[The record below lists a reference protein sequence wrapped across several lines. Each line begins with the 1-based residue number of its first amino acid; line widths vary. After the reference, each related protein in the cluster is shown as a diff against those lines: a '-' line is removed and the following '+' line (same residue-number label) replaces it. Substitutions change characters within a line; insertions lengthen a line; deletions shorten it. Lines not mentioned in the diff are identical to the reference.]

1 MIKRDSFPDILRGFA
16 LFGIALVNIPLL
28 AIDPVLHS
36 EGADLTVFSNAAAA
50 FTVMAFFQAKFY
62 LLFSFLFGYSAHYV
76 IKDSKANRGRWV
88 GRSIG
93 LVILGILHFSLLFF
107 GDILFVYGLFGL
119 LLLAFYFR
127 KEKTLKVWAWVIYG
141 ITGLLFVAFSA
152 LTLIGEQLL
161 AIKGKTIPELGNVD
175 FSEVMT
181 NTSFIDSISLRLEL
195 WLTAAPTGLLLQGPL
210 VFAAFLVGVLAARN
224 DSLGSG
230 ANPATMKKLVVWGF
244 SLGLPLQLFSAYLFI
259 QNAVAETYSYGMF
272 LTAISINFLT
282 APILSAGFVG
292 LLWLIS
298 QKFKLGILSSAGKYS
313 LTIYLSQS
321 VVFATLFSGWGFGL
335 FAELG
340 VLPVTLIAAA
350 TWLVLALLAQLV
362 AMPGRKGPMETLLTN
377 FSRLFERKQ

>member
-28 AIDPVLHS
+28 AIDPVLHN
-36 EGADLTVFSNAAAA
+36 EGADLTVFSNASAA
-50 FTVMAFFQAKFY
+50 FVVMAFFQAKFY

-107 GDILFVYGLFGL
+107 GDILFIYGLFGL

-161 AIKGKTIPELGNVD
+161 ALKGKTIPELGNVD

-181 NTSFIDSISLRLEL
+181 NTSFVESIGLRQEL
-195 WLTAAPTGLLLQGPL
+195 WLTAAPTAFLLQSPL
-210 VFAAFLVGVLAARN
+210 VFVAFLLGVLAARKN
-224 DSLGSG
+224 YLGSS
-230 ANPATMKKLVVWGF
+230 ANPSTMKKLAIWGF
-244 SLGLPLQLFSAYLFI
+244 SLGLPLQLLSAYLYV
-259 QNAVAETYSYGMF
+259 QNAVAETNSYGMY
-272 LTAISINFLT
+272 LSAISINFLT

-298 QKFKLGILSSAGKYS
+298 QKFKPGILSSAGKYS

-350 TWLVLALLAQLV
+350 TWLVLAVLAHLV
-362 AMPGRKGPMETLLTN
+362 SKSGRRGPMETLLTN
-377 FSRLFERKQ
+377 FSRLFVRKS

>member
-28 AIDPVLHS
+28 AIDPVLHN
-36 EGADLTVFSNAAAA
+36 EGADLTVFSNASAA
-50 FTVMAFFQAKFY
+50 FVVMAFFQAKFY

-93 LVILGILHFSLLFF
+93 LVILGFLHFSLLFF

-127 KEKTLKVWAWVIYG
+127 KEKTLKVWAWVIYV
-141 ITGLLFVAFSA
+141 ITGLLFAAFSA

-161 AIKGKTIPELGNVD
+161 ALKGKTRSGLDTAN
-175 FSEVMT
+175 FSAVMT
-181 NTSFIDSISLRLEL
+181 NTSFIESIGLRQEL
-195 WLTAAPTGLLLQGPL
+195 WLTAAPSAFLLQSPL
-210 VFAAFLVGVLAARN
+210 VFVAFLVGVLAARKN
-224 DSLGSG
+224 YLGSS
-230 ANPATMKKLVVWGF
+230 ANPSTMKKLAIWGF
-244 SLGLPLQLFSAYLFI
+244 SLGLPLQLFSAYLYV
-259 QNAVAETYSYGMF
+259 QNAVAETYSYGMY
-272 LTAISINFLT
+272 LSAISINFLT

-298 QKFKLGILSSAGKYS
+298 QKLKLGILSSAGKYS
-313 LTIYLSQS
+313 LTVYLSQS

-350 TWLVLALLAQLV
+350 TWLVLAVLAHLV
-362 AMPGRKGPMETLLTN
+362 SKSGRKGPMETLLTN
-377 FSRLFERKQ
+377 FSRLFEGKK

>member
-28 AIDPVLHS
+28 AIDPVLHN
-36 EGADLTVFSNAAAA
+36 EGADLTVFSNASAA
-50 FTVMAFFQAKFY
+50 FVVMAFFQAKFY

-127 KEKTLKVWAWVIYG
+127 KEKTLKVWAWVIYV
-141 ITGLLFVAFSA
+141 ITGLLFAVFSA

-161 AIKGKTIPELGNVD
+161 ALKGKTITRLDTAN
-175 FSEVMT
+175 FSAVMT
-181 NTSFIDSISLRLEL
+181 STSFIESIGLRQEL
-195 WLTAAPTGLLLQGPL
+195 WLTAAPSAFLLQGPL
-210 VFAAFLVGVLAARN
+210 VFVAFLVGVLAARKN
-224 DSLGSG
+224 SLGSS
-230 ANPATMKKLVVWGF
+230 ANPSTMKKLAIWGF
-244 SLGLPLQLFSAYLFI
+244 SLGLPLQLFSAYLYV
-259 QNAVAETYSYGMF
+259 QNAVADTYSYGMY
-272 LTAISINFLT
+272 LSAISLNFLT

-298 QKFKLGILSSAGKYS
+298 QKLKLGILSSAGKYS
-313 LTIYLSQS
+313 LTVYLSQS

-350 TWLVLALLAQLV
+350 TWLVLAVLAHLV
-362 AMPGRKGPMETLLTN
+362 SKSGRKGPMETLLTN
-377 FSRLFERKQ
+377 FSRLFEGKK

>member
-28 AIDPVLHS
+28 AIDPVLHN
-36 EGADLTVFSNAAAA
+36 EGADLTVFSNASAA
-50 FTVMAFFQAKFY
+50 FVVIAFFQAKFY

-93 LVILGILHFSLLFF
+93 LLILGILHFSLLFF
-107 GDILFVYGLFGL
+107 GDILFLYGLFGL

-127 KEKTLKVWAWVIYG
+127 KEKTLKVWAWVIYV
-141 ITGLLFVAFSA
+141 ITGLLFAAFSA

-161 AIKGKTIPELGNVD
+161 ALKGKTIPGLDTAN
-175 FSEVMT
+175 FSAVMT
-181 NTSFIDSISLRLEL
+181 STSFIESIGLRQEL
-195 WLTAAPTGLLLQGPL
+195 WLTAAPTAFLLQSPL
-210 VFAAFLVGVLAARN
+210 VFVAFLVGVLAARKN
-224 DSLGSG
+224 SLSSS
-230 ANPATMKKLVVWGF
+230 ANPSTMKKLAIWGF
-244 SLGLPLQLFSAYLFI
+244 SLGLPLQLFSAYLYV
-259 QNAVAETYSYGMF
+259 QNAVAETYSYGMY
-272 LTAISINFLT
+272 LSAISINFLT

-298 QKFKLGILSSAGKYS
+298 QKLKLGILSSAGKYS
-313 LTIYLSQS
+313 LTVYLSQS

-350 TWLVLALLAQLV
+350 TWLGLAVLAHLASKS
-362 AMPGRKGPMETLLTN
+362 GRKGPMETLLTN
-377 FSRLFERKQ
+377 FSRLFEGKK

>member
-28 AIDPVLHS
+28 AIDPVLHN
-36 EGADLTVFSNAAAA
+36 EGADLTVFSNASAA
-50 FTVMAFFQAKFY
+50 FVVMAFFQAKFY

-161 AIKGKTIPELGNVD
+161 ALKGKTIPDLGNVD

-181 NTSFIDSISLRLEL
+181 NTSYVESIGLRLEV
-195 WLTAAPTGLLLQGPL
+195 WLTAAPSGFLLQGPL
-210 VFAAFLVGVLAARN
+210 VFAAFLVGVLAARKN
-224 DSLGSG
+224 SLGSS
-230 ANPATMKKLVVWGF
+230 ANPSTMKKLAIWGF
-244 SLGLPLQLFSAYLFI
+244 SLGLPLQLFSAYLYV
-259 QNAVAETYSYGMF
+259 QNAVADTYSYGMY
-272 LTAISINFLT
+272 LSAISINFLT

-298 QKFKLGILSSAGKYS
+298 QKLKLGILSSAGKYS

-350 TWLVLALLAQLV
+350 TWLVLAVLAHLV
-362 AMPGRKGPMETLLTN
+362 SKSGRKGPMETLLTN
-377 FSRLFERKQ
+377 FSRLFEGKK

>member
-28 AIDPVLHS
+28 AIDPVLHN
-36 EGADLTVFSNAAAA
+36 EGADLTVFSNASAA
-50 FTVMAFFQAKFY
+50 FVVMAFFQAKFY

-93 LVILGILHFSLLFF
+93 LMILGILHFSLLFF

-127 KEKTLKVWAWVIYG
+127 KEKTLKVWAWVIYV
-141 ITGLLFVAFSA
+141 ITGLLFAAFSA

-161 AIKGKTIPELGNVD
+161 ALKGKTIPGLDTANL
-175 FSEVMT
+175 SAVMT
-181 NTSFIDSISLRLEL
+181 STSFIESIGLRQEL
-195 WLTAAPTGLLLQGPL
+195 WLTAAPTAFLLQSPL
-210 VFAAFLVGVLAARN
+210 VFVAFLVGVLAARKN
-224 DSLGSG
+224 YLGSS
-230 ANPATMKKLVVWGF
+230 ANPSTMKKLAIWGF
-244 SLGLPLQLFSAYLFI
+244 SLGLPLQLFSAYLYV
-259 QNAVAETYSYGMF
+259 QNAVAETYSYGMY
-272 LTAISINFLT
+272 LSAISINFLT

-298 QKFKLGILSSAGKYS
+298 QKLKLGIMSSAGKYS
-313 LTIYLSQS
+313 LTVYLSQS

-350 TWLVLALLAQLV
+350 TWLVLAVLAHLV
-362 AMPGRKGPMETLLTN
+362 SKSGRKGPMETLLTN
-377 FSRLFERKQ
+377 FSRLFERKK

>member
-28 AIDPVLHS
+28 AIDPVLHN

-350 TWLVLALLAQLV
+350 TWLVLAVLAQLV
-362 AMPGRKGPMETLLTN
+362 AKSGRKGPMETLLTN

>member
-28 AIDPVLHS
+28 AIDPVLHN
-36 EGADLTVFSNAAAA
+36 EGADLTVFSNASAA
-50 FTVMAFFQAKFY
+50 FVVMAFFQAKFY

-127 KEKTLKVWAWVIYG
+127 KEKTLKVWVWVIYV
-141 ITGLLFVAFSA
+141 ITGLLFAAFSA

-161 AIKGKTIPELGNVD
+161 ALKGKTITRLDTAN
-175 FSEVMT
+175 FSAVMT
-181 NTSFIDSISLRLEL
+181 STSFIESIGLRQEL
-195 WLTAAPTGLLLQGPL
+195 WLTAAPSAFLLQSPL
-210 VFAAFLVGVLAARN
+210 VFVAFLVGVLAARKN
-224 DSLGSG
+224 SLGSS
-230 ANPATMKKLVVWGF
+230 ANPSTMKKLAIWGF
-244 SLGLPLQLFSAYLFI
+244 SLGLPLQLFSAYLYV
-259 QNAVAETYSYGMF
+259 QNAVADTYSYGMY
-272 LTAISINFLT
+272 LSAISINFLT

-298 QKFKLGILSSAGKYS
+298 QKLKLGILSSAGKYS
-313 LTIYLSQS
+313 LTVYLSQS

-350 TWLVLALLAQLV
+350 TWLVLAVLAHLV
-362 AMPGRKGPMETLLTN
+362 SKSGRKGPMETLLTN
-377 FSRLFERKQ
+377 FSRLFEGKK

>member
-28 AIDPVLHS
+28 AVDPVLHN
-36 EGADLTVFSNAAAA
+36 EGADLTVFSNASAA
-50 FTVMAFFQAKFY
+50 FVVMAFFQAKFY

-127 KEKTLKVWAWVIYG
+127 KEKTLKVWAWVIYA

-161 AIKGKTIPELGNVD
+161 ALKGKTIPELGNVD

-181 NTSFIDSISLRLEL
+181 NTSFVESIGLRQEL
-195 WLTAAPTGLLLQGPL
+195 WLTAAPTAFLLQSPL
-210 VFAAFLVGVLAARN
+210 VFVAFLVGVLAARKN
-224 DSLGSG
+224 SLSSS
-230 ANPATMKKLVVWGF
+230 ANPSTMKKLAIWGF
-244 SLGLPLQLFSAYLFI
+244 SLGLPLQLFSAYLYV
-259 QNAVAETYSYGMF
+259 QNAVADTYSYGMY
-272 LTAISINFLT
+272 LSAISINFLT

-298 QKFKLGILSSAGKYS
+298 QKLKLGILSSAGKYS

-350 TWLVLALLAQLV
+350 TWLVLAVLAHLV
-362 AMPGRKGPMETLLTN
+362 SKSGRKGPMETLLTN
-377 FSRLFERKQ
+377 FSRLFEGKK

>member
-28 AIDPVLHS
+28 AIDPVLHN
-36 EGADLTVFSNAAAA
+36 EGADLTVFSNASAA
-50 FTVMAFFQAKFY
+50 FVVMAFFQAKFY

-93 LVILGILHFSLLFF
+93 LVILGILHLSLLFF

-127 KEKTLKVWAWVIYG
+127 KEKTLKVWAWVIYV
-141 ITGLLFVAFSA
+141 ITGLLFAVFSA

-161 AIKGKTIPELGNVD
+161 ALKGKTITRLDTAN
-175 FSEVMT
+175 FSAVMT
-181 NTSFIDSISLRLEL
+181 STSFIESIGLRQEL
-195 WLTAAPTGLLLQGPL
+195 WLTAAPSAFLLQGPL
-210 VFAAFLVGVLAARN
+210 VFVAFLVGVLAARKN
-224 DSLGSG
+224 SLGSS
-230 ANPATMKKLVVWGF
+230 ANPSTMKKLAIWGF
-244 SLGLPLQLFSAYLFI
+244 SLGLPLQLFSAYLYV
-259 QNAVAETYSYGMF
+259 QNAVADTYSYGMY
-272 LTAISINFLT
+272 LSAISINFLT

-298 QKFKLGILSSAGKYS
+298 QKLKLGILSSAGKYS
-313 LTIYLSQS
+313 LTVYLSQS

-350 TWLVLALLAQLV
+350 TWLVLAVLAHLV
-362 AMPGRKGPMETLLTN
+362 SKSGRKGPMETLLTN
-377 FSRLFERKQ
+377 FSRLFEGKK

>member
-28 AIDPVLHS
+28 AIDPVLHN
-36 EGADLTVFSNAAAA
+36 EGADLTVFSNASAA
-50 FTVMAFFQAKFY
+50 FVVMAFFQAKFY

-127 KEKTLKVWAWVIYG
+127 KEKTLKVWAWVIYA

-161 AIKGKTIPELGNVD
+161 ALKGKTIPELGNVD

-181 NTSFIDSISLRLEL
+181 NTSFVESIGLRQEL
-195 WLTAAPTGLLLQGPL
+195 WLTAAPTAFLLQSPL
-210 VFAAFLVGVLAARN
+210 VFVAFLVGVLAARKN
-224 DSLGSG
+224 SLSSS
-230 ANPATMKKLVVWGF
+230 ANPSTMKKLAIWGF
-244 SLGLPLQLFSAYLFI
+244 SVGLPLQLLSAYLYV
-259 QNAVAETYSYGMF
+259 QNAVAETNSYGMY
-272 LTAISINFLT
+272 LSAISINFLT

-292 LLWLIS
+292 TLWLIS
-298 QKFKLGILSSAGKYS
+298 QKFKVGILSSAGKYS

-350 TWLVLALLAQLV
+350 TWLVLAVLAHLV
-362 AMPGRKGPMETLLTN
+362 SKSGRKGPMETLLTN
-377 FSRLFERKQ
+377 FSRLFDRKS

>member
-28 AIDPVLHS
+28 AIDPVLHN
-36 EGADLTVFSNAAAA
+36 EGADLTVFSNASAA
-50 FTVMAFFQAKFY
+50 FVVMAFFQAKFY

-76 IKDSKANRGRWV
+76 IKDSKSNRGRWV

-107 GDILFVYGLFGL
+107 GDILFIYGLFGL

-141 ITGLLFVAFSA
+141 ITGLLFAAFSA

-161 AIKGKTIPELGNVD
+161 ALKGKTIPDLGNVD
-175 FSEVMT
+175 FSAVMT
-181 NTSFIDSISLRLEL
+181 NTSFVESIGLRLEL
-195 WLTAAPTGLLLQGPL
+195 WLTGAPSGFLLQGPL
-210 VFAAFLVGVLAARN
+210 VFAAFLVGVLAARKN
-224 DSLGSG
+224 YLGSS
-230 ANPATMKKLVVWGF
+230 ANPATMKKLAVWGL

-282 APILSAGFVG
+282 APILSAGFIG

-298 QKFKLGILSSAGKYS
+298 QKLKLGILSSAGKYS
-313 LTIYLSQS
+313 LTVYLSQS

-335 FAELG
+335 FAQLG

-350 TWLVLALLAQLV
+350 TWLVLALLAHLV
-362 AMPGRKGPMETLLTN
+362 SKSGRKGPMETVLTN
-377 FSRLFERKQ
+377 FSRLFERKK